1 MQDLEKLQEKKIKF
15 SFKSI
20 IFFFIILLILSLEL
34 ATNYIFDL
42 KKIRGSFYIIYA
54 SLIFFSL
61 INLFYM
67 RKLYFNFEDKFLIF
81 FIPFICLLILLYK
94 LNFEGIFA
102 IFYILSL
109 LILSLS
115 LKQFDTTYK
124 IKILKYIFFTVI
136 IYSFFTSIASLAI
149 ELPYFYRYSG
159 IFDNSNSAGRFA
171 GFFCGLSFLAIFH
184 KKKFKKY
191 FITISLLTLF
201 ILIISNSRAPL
212 FALIF
217 AILFASFRSF
227 KQLSIFL
234 VMFTFFSFLTS
245 KLYSF
250 SEVFAY
256 GINSKIERGASG
268 RFELWEIGLD
278 YLRIY
283 PTDFYEIFSIKQDPH
298 NNYISLSL
306 EYGWFYALIFYSYL
320 LIILSKTFFK
330 KIKKINPEFKEYN
343 NYVIYCFVWTL
354 AYGIFETST
363 HITSLYLGLLFYW
376 LTLVDNNVEIKNVQK
391 YR

>member
-1 MQDLEKLQEKKIKF
+1 
-15 SFKSI
+15 
-20 IFFFIILLILSLEL
+20 ILSLEL

-42 KKIRGSFYIIYA
+42 EKIRGPFYIIYT

-81 FIPFICLLILLYK
+81 FIPFICLFILPYK
-94 LNFEGIFA
+94 LNFEVIFA

-124 IKILKYIFFTVI
+124 IKILTYIFYTII
-136 IYSFFTSIASLAI
+136 IYSFLICIATLAI

-159 IFDNSNSAGRFA
+159 IFDNSNAAGRFA

-191 FITISLLTLF
+191 FIIISSITLF
-201 ILIISNSRAPL
+201 ILIISNSRSPL
-212 FALIF
+212 FALIC
-217 AILFASFRSF
+217 AILFSSLKSL

-234 VMFTFFSFLTS
+234 ILFFIFFFLTL

-256 GINSKIERGASG
+256 GIDSKIERGASG

-278 YLRIY
+278 YLKIY

-298 NNYISLSL
+298 NNYISLAL
-306 EYGWFYALIFYSYL
+306 EFGWFYALIFYLYL
-320 LIILSKTFFK
+320 VIILSKTFFK

-343 NYVIYCFVWTL
+343 NYVIYCVVWTL

-363 HITSLYLGLLFYW
+363 HITSLYVGLLFYW
-376 LTLVDNNVEIKNVQK
+376 LIIVENDVKIKNVQK